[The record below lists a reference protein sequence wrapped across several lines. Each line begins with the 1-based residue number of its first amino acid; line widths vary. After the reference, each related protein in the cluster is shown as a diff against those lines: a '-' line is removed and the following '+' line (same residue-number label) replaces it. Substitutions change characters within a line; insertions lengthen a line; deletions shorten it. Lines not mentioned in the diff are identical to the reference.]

1 MKSNSIEADD
11 PIKDIENRMYDAV
24 RRSATV
30 IVSTQI
36 KKTLGSEF
44 STPQFIFLLLAMQ
57 SVLTVLRSLPGFTAP
72 WNTLRSIT
80 QNMVVQTSVAY
91 ITESW
96 TTELALLN
104 LSLALAVIDCIP
116 AFNGWIGQDILTFK
130 TSVTFIFSDKIS
142 MSIKDLNVSL
152 LAGAFLS
159 ACIPPEKWGFLGE
172 TFALVGVNLLCEV
185 AFSIVDGGFSLSIIW
200 PVVLLYFVR
209 ELSDRYSYFQTYF
222 DFGVYRISE
231 IIYQYVNTIPEM
243 SFRKITILFGFIFF
257 VAPGDKLWGGLCAL
271 IVVYAWSDWI
281 LKDVLGDIIK
291 TDPLLAGLVLV
302 TCIYFIGFVIS
313 RNAI

>member
-1 MKSNSIEADD
+1 MKCNSSENED

-36 KKTLGSEF
+36 KKFLGSEF
-44 STPQFIFLLLAMQ
+44 SSPQFIFLLLAMQ
-57 SVLTVLRSLPGFTAP
+57 SILTVFRSLPGFTAP

-80 QNMVVQTSVAY
+80 QNMVVQTSVGY

-104 LSLALAVIDCIP
+104 LALALAVIDCVP
-116 AFNGWIGQDILTFK
+116 AFNGWIEKDILTFK

-142 MSIKDLNVSL
+142 IVRKELNFSL
-152 LAGAFLS
+152 IAGAFLS
-159 ACIPPEKWGFLGE
+159 ACIPPGKWGFFGE
-172 TFALVGVNLLCEV
+172 TLALVGVNLLCEV
-185 AFSIVDGGFSLSIIW
+185 AFSIVDGGFSMSIIW

-222 DFGVYRISE
+222 DFGVYRISD
-231 IIYQYVNTIPEM
+231 IIYQYLINIPDI
-243 SFRKITILFGFIFF
+243 SFGNIVIIFGFAFF
-257 VAPGDKLWGGLCAL
+257 VAPDDKLWGGLCAL

-281 LKDVLGDIIK
+281 LKDALGDVIK

-302 TCIYFIGFVIS
+302 TCIYFIGFLIS
-313 RNAI
+313 QNSK